1 MKKQFKNLIFTI
13 LLVIGLIFITG
24 CTLPEVPD
32 NGGNSTYTPET
43 LLIPSDFQ
51 VTSGTEN
58 KATWTVDPN
67 AVSYKIYVY
76 KHDTLLTS
84 LSGTSGLILNLTEN
98 GTYQAAIKVI
108 GDGTFYYSS
117 DLSERITFEYTGGI
131 NPELP
136 KLSTPTNVA
145 ASFDKSTSKLTVSF
159 KDNADYTNATGYK
172 VYIYSGTTLKDTY
185 SLTRNG
191 GNFEVNL
198 TDGVYNV
205 YVVVLGDNQS
215 YRDSL
220 LSTEKVTFIISSG
233 SSSSN
238 FDFTSHNNYYISAKN
253 LSGDA
258 LEEELNDIITSTHK
272 KIVSYGELRYLFDE
286 LDADPDKTGNII
298 LFYSRQSIK
307 GTWDGKSYNREHV
320 WPKSHSNSPSVTNG
334 YKGSMS
340 DAHHLR
346 PEDQSV
352 NSTRSNYKVGYVTK
366 NKKEIMFKETTH
378 TYCYIGGN
386 IFEPSDVAKGD
397 VARIYFYLLTRYPE
411 LDKYLPEVADLKT
424 LIEWNNLD
432 PVDNLEINRNEAAY
446 KIQGNRNPFIDNP
459 DFVNL
464 IWA

>member
-1 MKKQFKNLIFTI
+1 MKKQFKNLIFTL

-32 NGGNSTYTPET
+32 NGGDITNTPET

-67 AVSYKIYVY
+67 AVSYKIYIY
-76 KHDTLLTS
+76 KNDALLTS
-84 LSGTSGLILNLTEN
+84 LSGTSGLVLNLTEN

-117 DLSERITFEYTGGI
+117 DLSERVTFEFTGGI
-131 NPELP
+131 NPDLP

-145 ASFDKSTSKLTVSF
+145 ASFDKTTSKLTVSF

-172 VYIYSGTTLKDTY
+172 VYIYSGTLLKNTY

-205 YVVVLGDNQS
+205 YVVALGDNQS
-215 YRDSL
+215 YRDSS
-220 LSTEKVTFIISSG
+220 LSTEKITFIISSG
-233 SSSSN
+233 STSSN
-238 FDFTSHNNYYISAKN
+238 FDFTSHSNYYISAKN

-258 LEEELNDIITSTHK
+258 LEDKLTDIITSTHK
-272 KIVSYGELRYLFDE
+272 NKRNYDNLRQDLQKT
-286 LDADPDKTGNII
+286 DADPNNSNNLI
-298 LFYSRQSIK
+298 LFYSQQSVK
-307 GTWDGKSYNREHV
+307 AAWDSGNTWNREHV
-320 WPKSHSNSPSVTNG
+320 WPNS
-334 YKGSMS
+334 KGVGESGPGA

-346 PEDQSV
+346 PADPSV
-352 NSTRSNYKVGYVTK
+352 NSTRG
-366 NKKEIMFKETTH
+366 NKKMGNITGSKTEIMFKKTIH
-378 TYCYIGGN
+378 TYCYYSGD
-386 IFEPSDVAKGD
+386 IFEPRDDIKGD
-397 VARIYFYLLTRYPE
+397 IARIYFYLLTRYP
-411 LDKYLPEVADLKT
+411 YLYNNLSGVADIKT
-424 LIEWNNLD
+424 LVEWNALD
-432 PVDNLEINRNEAAY
+432 PVSDSEIRRNEAAY
-446 KIQGNRNPFIDNP
+446 KIQGNRNPFIDNS